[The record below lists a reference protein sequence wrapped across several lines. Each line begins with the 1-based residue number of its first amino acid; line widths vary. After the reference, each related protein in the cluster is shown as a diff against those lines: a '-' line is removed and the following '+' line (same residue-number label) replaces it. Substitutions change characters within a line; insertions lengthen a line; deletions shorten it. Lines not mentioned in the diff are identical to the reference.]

1 MADVAVRPFRPADF
15 LVFEPQKTR
24 DPLFNE
30 PRRLVR
36 ANLGALGK
44 LAAKTIAR
52 STGVKLDTKTSL
64 NHPFTFNG
72 YRVDALWFTLFP
84 SKKERERLQQILGQ
98 EFAEDLDPSYF
109 HALLYGELTLHH
121 FTLGIRISER
131 SWWDTQNLLK
141 SCKESPHVERLSAAV
156 RPLVGYSMRIHDWQK
171 LYPCEQMTPGMLQT
185 FAQWFKPGEHR
196 FTLFRQWPAQAPELA
211 AKEWPAQAVAEL
223 EKLVPAWRAMAW
235 SQDHDLVFR
244 KDAGQDAGRDGAS
257 RA

>member
-1 MADVAVRPFRPADF
+1 MADTARPLRLADF

-44 LAAKTIAR
+44 LAAKELTKR
-52 STGVKLDTKTSL
+52 CGVKLQTKTSI

-84 SKKERERLQQILGQ
+84 GKEERAQLQQILGQ
-98 EFAEDLDPSYF
+98 EFADDLDPSYF
-109 HALLYGELTLHH
+109 HALLYGELTLPQ

-131 SWWDTQNLLK
+131 SWWDTQNLLR
-141 SCKESPHVERLSAAV
+141 SCKESPYVERLSAAV
-156 RPLVGYSMRIHDWQK
+156 RPLVGYHMRIHDWQK

-196 FTLFRQWPAQAPELA
+196 FTLARHWPRDAPELA
-211 AKEWPAQAVAEL
+211 AAEWPQSVVAEL
-223 EKLVPAWRAMAW
+223 EKLVPVWKAMAW
-235 SQDHDLVFR
+235 SPDHDLVFR
-244 KDAGQDAGRDGAS
+244 DQKKV
-257 RA
+257 